1 MSLTVDA
8 LIVLA
13 SIFASA
19 FFSGAETA
27 LTAASRARMHALEM
41 DGDPSAKLV
50 NRLIAARGR
59 LISAMLLGGQIVNIA
74 ASSFAT
80 SVLLVVAGDR
90 GVVYATVIMTVL
102 VVIFAEVLPKTI
114 AIAYPD
120 RVSLADRAGRLL
132 FRDDILAG
140 GRRRRNLRAFA
151 ALAMRHAPG

>member
-13 SIFASA
+13 SIVASA
-19 FFSGAETA
+19 FFSAAETA

-41 DGDPSAKLV
+41 DGSQAAKLV

-80 SVLLVVAGDR
+80 SVLVALSP
-90 GVVYATVIMTVL
+90 ATAASSM
-102 VVIFAEVLPKTI
+102 
-114 AIAYPD
+114 
-120 RVSLADRAGRLL
+120 
-132 FRDDILAG
+132 
-140 GRRRRNLRAFA
+140 RRRS
-151 ALAMRHAPG
+151 